1 LDKTVSEKRRE
12 KKMKKKDTLF
22 VGLMLFSMFFG
33 AGNLIFPPFLGMGSG
48 TSFWPAIIGFIITAV
63 GLPLLV
69 LTAIALVKDGVNT
82 LGSRVHPWFG
92 PIFTVVVYLSIG
104 PFFGVPR
111 NANVAFEMGF
121 KPFLGHVSASQSM
134 LLVGFTAVFFLLVY
148 LLSLN
153 PSKVVDY
160 MGRFITPTL
169 LLSIVVLC
177 VTGFLKL
184 DQPLQAPVENYQSA
198 SLFKGFI
205 DGYSTMDALAA
216 LAFGIVVLT
225 TLKQKGVT
233 GKKDLTTYTIKAGL
247 VAGTALALVYVAI
260 GLLGAKMAGYGTFDN
275 GTAILSSASTLL
287 LGNSGKVLLGVI
299 FTLACFT
306 TCVGLTI
313 ACGQYFSK
321 VAPKLSYRLVVT
333 LVTVASFLIANLG
346 LNQIITISVPFLV
359 MAYPLTIVLVTLA
372 FFHRFFG
379 GSQKVYA
386 LSMLFTGL
394 VSLYDGLKMFGVKMS
409 FLETFMSSLPFAS
422 VGLSWVVPA
431 LVGALAGLVW
441 EKFRRTSSPSEARDL
456 RKVA

>member
-1 LDKTVSEKRRE
+1 
-12 KKMKKKDTLF
+12 MKKKDTLF

-69 LTAIALVKDGVNT
+69 LTAIARVKDGVNT

-121 KPFLGHVSASQSM
+121 KPFLGQVSASQST
-134 LLVGFTAVFFLLVY
+134 LLLGFTAIFFLLVY

-169 LLSIVVLC
+169 LLSIVILC

-184 DQPLQAPVENYQSA
+184 DQPLQAPVENYQTA

-233 GKKDLTTYTIKAGL
+233 GKKELTAYTIKAGL
-247 VAGTALALVYVAI
+247 VAGAALALVYVAI
-260 GLLGAKMAGYGTFDN
+260 GFLGAKMAAYGTFDN
-275 GTAILSSASTLL
+275 GTAILSSASTIL
-287 LGNSGKVLLGVI
+287 LGTGGKVLLGVI

-321 VAPKLSYRLVVT
+321 IAPKLSYRLVVT

-359 MAYPLTIVLVTLA
+359 MAYPLTIVLVSLA

-386 LSMLFTGL
+386 LSMLLTGL
-394 VSLYDGLKMFGVKMS
+394 VSLYDGLKMFGVKLS
-409 FLETFMSSLPFAS
+409 FLESFMNSLPFAS

-431 LVGALAGLVW
+431 LVGALAGFVW
-441 EKFRRTSSPSEARDL
+441 EKAVRTSSAGEQRDL
-456 RKVA
+456 EKVA

>member
-1 LDKTVSEKRRE
+1 
-12 KKMKKKDTLF
+12 MKKKDTLF

-48 TSFWPAIIGFIITAV
+48 TSFWPAILGFIITAV

-121 KPFLGHVSASQSM
+121 KPFLGHVSVSQSM
-134 LLVGFTAVFFLLVY
+134 LLLGFTAVFFLLIY

-225 TLKQKGVT
+225 TLKQKGVSS
-233 GKKDLTTYTIKAGL
+233 KKELTSYTVKAGL

-409 FLETFMSSLPFAS
+409 FLEAFMSSLPFAS
-422 VGLSWVVPA
+422 VGLSWVIPA
-431 LVGALAGLVW
+431 LVGALAGMVW
-441 EKFRRTSSPSEARDL
+441 EKVRPTSSPNEARDL

>member
-1 LDKTVSEKRRE
+1 MKR
-12 KKMKKKDTLF
+12 KDTFF

-33 AGNLIFPPFLGMGSG
+33 AGNLIFPPFLGMGAG

-92 PIFTVVVYLSIG
+92 LVFTVIVYLSIG
-104 PFFGVPR
+104 PFFGIPR

-121 KPFLGHVSASQSM
+121 KPFLGGVPLSSSI
-134 LLVGFTAVFFLLVY
+134 LLFVFTIVFFTLVY

-160 MGRFITPTL
+160 MGQLITPTL

-177 VTGFLKL
+177 AAGFVKL
-184 DQPLQAPVENYQSA
+184 NHPLQAPNATYQSA

-205 DGYSTMDALAA
+205 DGYQTMDALAA
-216 LAFGIVVLT
+216 LAFGIVILT
-225 TLKQKGVT
+225 TLKQKGV
-233 GKKDLTTYTIKAGL
+233 KDKRELTSYTVKTGL

-260 GLLGAKMAGYGTFDN
+260 GFLGAKMGGYGSFEN
-275 GTAILSSASTLL
+275 GTALLSAASTVL
-287 LGNSGKVLLGVI
+287 LGTGGKVLLGFI

-313 ACGQYFSK
+313 ACGEYFAK
-321 VAPKLSYRLVVT
+321 VMPKASYRMVVSI
-333 LVTVASFLIANLG
+333 VTVVSFLIANLG
-346 LNQIITISVPFLV
+346 LNQIISISIPFLV
-359 MAYPLTIVLVTLA
+359 MAYPLTIVLVTLS
-372 FFHRFFG
+372 FFHRFYR
-379 GSQKVYA
+379 GSHKVYA

-394 VSLYDGLKMFGVKMS
+394 VSLNDGLNMFGLKLHYVQS
-409 FLETFMSSLPFAS
+409 FIDVLPLAS
-422 VGLSWVVPA
+422 VGLDWITP
-431 LVGALAGLVW
+431 ALAGAILGLLWDRLLVQSNTASDPLQ
-441 EKFRRTSSPSEARDL
+441 KAS
-456 RKVA
+456 

>member
-1 LDKTVSEKRRE
+1 
-12 KKMKKKDTLF
+12 MKKKDTLF

-134 LLVGFTAVFFLLVY
+134 LLLGFTAVFFLLVY

-233 GKKDLTTYTIKAGL
+233 EKKELTSYTIKAGL

-260 GLLGAKMAGYGTFDN
+260 GFLGAKMAGYGTFDN

-287 LGNSGKVLLGVI
+287 LGNSGKILLGVI

-321 VAPKLSYRLVVT
+321 VASKLSYRLVVT

-422 VGLSWVVPA
+422 VGLSWVIPA
-431 LVGALAGLVW
+431 LVGALAGLGW
-441 EKFRRTSSPSEARDL
+441 EKIHRTSSPSKARDL
-456 RKVA
+456 EKAA

>member
-1 LDKTVSEKRRE
+1 
-12 KKMKKKDTLF
+12 MKKKDTLF

-121 KPFLGHVSASQSM
+121 KPFLGHVSVSQSM
-134 LLVGFTAVFFLLVY
+134 LLLGFTAVFFLLVY

-160 MGRFITPTL
+160 MGRFITPIL

-225 TLKQKGVT
+225 TLKQKGVSS
-233 GKKDLTTYTIKAGL
+233 KKELTSYTVKAGL

-409 FLETFMSSLPFAS
+409 FLEAFMSSLPFAS
-422 VGLSWVVPA
+422 VGLSWVIPA
-431 LVGALAGLVW
+431 LVGALAGMVW
-441 EKFRRTSSPSEARDL
+441 EKVRPTSSPNEARDL

>member
-1 LDKTVSEKRRE
+1 
-12 KKMKKKDTLF
+12 MKKKDTLF

-69 LTAIALVKDGVNT
+69 LTAIARVKDGVNT

-121 KPFLGHVSASQSM
+121 KPFLGQVSASQST
-134 LLVGFTAVFFLLVY
+134 LLLGFTAIFFLLVY

-184 DQPLQAPVENYQSA
+184 NEPLEVPVENYQSA

-233 GKKDLTTYTIKAGL
+233 GKKELTAYTIKAGL
-247 VAGTALALVYVAI
+247 VAGAALALVYVAI
-260 GLLGAKMAGYGTFDN
+260 GFLGAKMAAYGSFDN
-275 GTAILSSASTLL
+275 GTAILSSASTIL
-287 LGNSGKVLLGVI
+287 LGTGGKVLLGVI

-321 VAPKLSYRLVVT
+321 IAPKLSYRLVVT

-359 MAYPLTIVLVTLA
+359 MAYPLTIVLVSLA

-386 LSMLFTGL
+386 LSMLLTGL
-394 VSLYDGLKMFGVKMS
+394 VSLYDGLKMFGVKLS
-409 FLETFMSSLPFAS
+409 FLESFMNSLPFAS

-431 LVGALAGLVW
+431 LVGALAGFVW
-441 EKFRRTSSPSEARDL
+441 EKTVRTSSAGEQRDL
-456 RKVA
+456 EKVA

>member
-1 LDKTVSEKRRE
+1 
-12 KKMKKKDTLF
+12 MKKKDTLF

-48 TSFWPAIIGFIITAV
+48 TSFWPAIIGFITTAV

-69 LTAIALVKDGVNT
+69 LMAIALVKDGVNT

-121 KPFLGHVSASQSM
+121 KPFLGHVSVSQSM
-134 LLVGFTAVFFLLVY
+134 LLLGFTAVFFLLVY

-225 TLKQKGVT
+225 TLKQKGVSS
-233 GKKDLTTYTIKAGL
+233 KKELTSYTVKAGL

-386 LSMLFTGL
+386 LSMLLTGL
-394 VSLYDGLKMFGVKMS
+394 VSLFDGLKMFGVKMS
-409 FLETFMSSLPFAS
+409 FLEAFMSSLPFAS

-441 EKFRRTSSPSEARDL
+441 EKFRRTSSPKEAHDL